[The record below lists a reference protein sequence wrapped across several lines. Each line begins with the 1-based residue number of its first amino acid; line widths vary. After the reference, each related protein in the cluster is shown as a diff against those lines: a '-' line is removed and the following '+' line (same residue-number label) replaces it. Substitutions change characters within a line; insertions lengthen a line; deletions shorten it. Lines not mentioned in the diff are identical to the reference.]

1 MMGSIMTIKV
11 RTLMDAEREALMH
24 WQRSDSVVRYRRAR
38 ILFLSEED
46 WKCPEIADVLGIH
59 AETVRD
65 TIQRFNEGGV
75 EAINPRPRSG
85 GSQRGKL
92 SEEMRSQVE
101 ESIHAGP
108 PAEQKRAT
116 WSLASLAEQIATDFE
131 TVKSVSRETVRRFL
145 LALKIKYRKAKGWL
159 TSPDP
164 LYTLRKYQRDRLL
177 KLARNDPD
185 GAAVWLDESW
195 FVKWPYSYWGWS
207 LPDEQPTYRQR
218 WNEDVEK
225 VALFAS
231 LDDESQTSFIHWATG
246 QPNSD
251 RMIDFLQALA
261 QHWTTQ
267 GKRYIAL
274 FWDKASWHTSH
285 KTRDWLSTYN
295 RTAKK
300 QGLCRILV
308 CYHPTRSP
316 WLMPLEAI
324 FGAIK
329 HRILGNLDF
338 EALATLKSVVE
349 HYFQQRVPEAKARRD
364 ITWLKFEKSRSVL

>member
-1 MMGSIMTIKV
+1 MTIKV
-11 RTLMDAEREALMH
+11 RTLTEAERETLLQ
-24 WQRSDSVVRYRRAR
+24 WQRSDNVIRYRRAR
-38 ILFLSEED
+38 MLFLSAKG
-46 WKCPEIADVLGIH
+46 WKSPEIGDVLGIH

-65 TIQRFNEGGV
+65 TIQQFNEGGL
-75 EAINPRPRSG
+75 EAITPRPRSG
-85 GSQRGKL
+85 GPQGGKL
-92 SEEMRSQVE
+92 SDKMRSQVE

-108 PAEQKRAT
+108 PAEQQRAT

-131 TVKSVSRETVRRFL
+131 TVQSVSRETVRRFL

-164 LYTLRKYQRDRLL
+164 LYTLRKSQRDRLL
-177 KLARNDPD
+177 KMARRDPD

-195 FVKWPYSYWGWS
+195 FVKWPYAYWNWS
-207 LPDEQPTYRQR
+207 LPDKQPTYRQR

-231 LDDESQTSFIHWATG
+231 LDDESQTSFLHWATG

-261 QHWTTQ
+261 QHWTSQ

-285 KTRDWLSTYN
+285 KTRNWLRAYN

-300 QGLCRILV
+300 QGLCRILI
-308 CYHPTRSP
+308 CFHPTRSP

-338 EALATLKSVVE
+338 ETLAVLKSAVE
-349 HYFQQRVPEAKARRD
+349 NYFQQRIPEAKTRRD
-364 ITWLKFEKSRSVL
+364 LAWLKLEKSIPVM

>member
-1 MMGSIMTIKV
+1 MTIKV
-11 RTLMDAEREALMH
+11 RTLTEAERETLLQ
-24 WQRSDSVVRYRRAR
+24 WQRSDNVIRYRRAR
-38 ILFLSEED
+38 MLFLSAKG
-46 WKCPEIADVLGIH
+46 WKSPEIGDVLGIH

-65 TIQRFNEGGV
+65 TIQQFNEGGL
-75 EAINPRPRSG
+75 EAITPRPRSG
-85 GSQRGKL
+85 GPQGGKL

-108 PAEQKRAT
+108 PAEQQRAT

-131 TVKSVSRETVRRFL
+131 SVQSVSRETVRRFL
-145 LALKIKYRKAKGWL
+145 QALKIKYRKAKGWL

-164 LYTLRKYQRDRLL
+164 LYILRKSQRDRLL
-177 KLARNDPD
+177 KMARNDPD
-185 GAAVWLDESW
+185 AAAVWLDESW
-195 FVKWPYSYWGWS
+195 FVKWPSAYWNWS
-207 LPDEQPTYRQR
+207 LPDKQPTYRQR

-231 LDDESQTSFIHWATG
+231 LDDESQTSFLHWATG

-251 RMIDFLQALA
+251 RMIDFLQTLA
-261 QHWTTQ
+261 QHWTSQ

-285 KTRDWLSTYN
+285 KTRIWLRAYN

-300 QGLCRILV
+300 QGLCRILI

-338 EALATLKSVVE
+338 ETLAVLKSAVE
-349 HYFQQRVPEAKARRD
+349 TYFQQRIPEAKARRD
-364 ITWLKFEKSRSVL
+364 LAWLKLEKSISVM